1 ACRPLARQQ
10 RSPPPRLAPWPD
22 PPHAPPPPSFSVAAS
37 RPSRQLLRHHAAP
50 VSRGQLRLVLPPV
63 DRHRRAG
70 AEPVHSTP
78 PGGNGDM
85 AARHKDAGASSARVP
100 ALASSRLTAARPR
113 NAPAPRRPPS
123 HP

>member
-1 ACRPLARQQ
+1 
-10 RSPPPRLAPWPD
+10 
-22 PPHAPPPPSFSVAAS
+22 
-37 RPSRQLLRHHAAP
+37 RQLLRHHAAP

-100 ALASSRLTAARPR
+100 ALASSRLTAGPPPNAPPPPPPPPPRGPGAPAAAPPRAPARP
-113 NAPAPRRPPS
+113 APPPPAP
-123 HP
+123 